1 MHNKELSLINKV
13 FSYVYVVVGSKYID
27 RIKESLELQS
37 VGIYELTRSGRRIQ
51 RKKLLIEIY

>member
-51 RKKLLIEIY
+51 RNKLLIEIY